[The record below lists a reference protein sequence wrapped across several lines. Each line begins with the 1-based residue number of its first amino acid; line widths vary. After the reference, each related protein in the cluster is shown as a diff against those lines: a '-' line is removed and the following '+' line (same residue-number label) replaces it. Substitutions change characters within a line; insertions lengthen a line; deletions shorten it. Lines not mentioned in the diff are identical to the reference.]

1 MGGDLGPAEVV
12 EAVKLALA
20 QQPALNPITLVGD
33 EAQLAPLI
41 ARAGLRVGEGER
53 LALLHAPEVITMD
66 DKPVLALRRKKNSSM
81 LRAIELVKN
90 GSASVVVSCGNTGA
104 LMAGGTLRL
113 RTMQGV
119 ARPAL
124 GAVVPRAGG
133 YFVLID
139 AGANPDARPEHLLH
153 NAILGSHY
161 WRVRLGRGAHHD
173 HNSEREGPASEV
185 RRTARAAEPSLPLT
199 SSSSPELPRVG
210 LMSIGTEEGKGNAL
224 TGEAH
229 ALLRAAHDMGI
240 LNYAGPIEGFQVFA
254 EAGGGGVDVVVCDGF
269 VGNIM
274 LKSWE
279 SLVKFFSSII
289 KTELRANP
297 LRMAGAMMA
306 KGAFTALKSRIDP
319 DSHSGAPL
327 LGLRGNILK
336 AHGSS
341 KRTAICAAICAAGE
355 IITAEM
361 NQHIEADV
369 LRAAP
374 LLSPSAQT
382 RAATASTATPSQHD

>member
-1 MGGDLGPAEVV
+1 MPQPRDTQRIAVDAMGGDLGPSEVV

-20 QQPALNPITLVGD
+20 QRPQLNPITLVGD
-33 EAQLAPLI
+33 EAQLVPLLDH
-41 ARAGLRVGEGER
+41 AGLRVGDAER

-81 LRAIELVKN
+81 LRAIELVKD
-90 GSASVVVSCGNTGA
+90 GTASVVVSCGNTGA

-124 GAVVPRAGG
+124 AAVVPRAGG
-133 YFVLID
+133 HFVLID
-139 AGANPDARPEHLLH
+139 AGANPDAKPEHLLH

-161 WRVRLGRGAHHD
+161 CRVRLHTKAT
-173 HNSEREGPASEV
+173 NA
-185 RRTARAAEPSLPLT
+185 
-199 SSSSPELPRVG
+199 PRVG

-224 TGEAH
+224 TAEAH
-229 ALLRAAHDMGI
+229 ALLRAAHEAGI
-240 LNYAGPIEGFQVFA
+240 IRYEGQIEGFQVFA
-254 EAGGGGVDVVVCDGF
+254 EAGSGGVDVVVCDGF

-279 SLVKFFSSII
+279 SLVKFFTSII

-297 LRMAGAMMA
+297 LRMTGALMA

-319 DSHSGAPL
+319 DTHSGAPL
-327 LGLRGNILK
+327 LGLRGNVLK

-369 LRAAP
+369 QRAAP
-374 LLSPSAQT
+374 LLSSSAQA
-382 RAATASTATPSQHD
+382 RAATASAASLSQHD

>member
-1 MGGDLGPAEVV
+1 MPQPRDTQRIAVDAMGGDLGPAEVV

-33 EAQLAPLI
+33 EAQLVPLLD
-41 ARAGLRVGEGER
+41 RAGLRVGDSER

-81 LRAIELVKN
+81 LRAIELVKD

-124 GAVVPRAGG
+124 AAVVPRAGG
-133 YFVLID
+133 HFVLID

-161 WRVRLGRGAHHD
+161 CRVRLHTKAT
-173 HNSEREGPASEV
+173 
-185 RRTARAAEPSLPLT
+185 TA
-199 SSSSPELPRVG
+199 PRVG

-224 TGEAH
+224 TAEAH
-229 ALLRAAHDMGI
+229 ALLRSAHDAGI
-240 LNYAGPIEGFQVFA
+240 LNYSGQIEGFQVFA

-297 LRMAGAMMA
+297 LRMAGALMA
-306 KGAFTALKSRIDP
+306 QGAFSALKSRIDP

-369 LRAAP
+369 RRAAP
-374 LLSPSAQT
+374 LLSSSAQA
-382 RAATASTATPSQHD
+382 RAEIASSPPPSPQN

>member
-33 EAQLAPLI
+33 EAQLAPLLD
-41 ARAGLRVGEGER
+41 RAALRVGNDGDR
-53 LALLHAPEVITMD
+53 LTLLHAPEVITMD

-81 LRAIELVKN
+81 LRAIELVKD

-124 GAVVPRAGG
+124 AAVVPRPGG
-133 YFVLID
+133 NFVLID
-139 AGANPDARPEHLLH
+139 AGANPEARPEHLLH

-161 WRVRLGRGAHHD
+161 YRVRLGTGGSH
-173 HNSEREGPASEV
+173 SPARDV
-185 RRTARAAEPSLPLT
+185 ADA
-199 SSSSPELPRVG
+199 LPRVG

-224 TGEAH
+224 TAEAH
-229 ALLRAAHDMGI
+229 ALLRAAHDAGI
-240 LNYAGPIEGFQVFA
+240 IRYAGPIEGFQVFA
-254 EAGGGGVDVVVCDGF
+254 ETGSVDVVVCDGF

-279 SLVKFFSSII
+279 SLVKFFSTII

-297 LRMAGAMMA
+297 VRMAGALMA
-306 KGAFTALKSRIDP
+306 KGAFAALKSRIDP

-341 KRTAICAAICAAGE
+341 KRTAICAAICAAGD

-374 LLSPSAQT
+374 LLSPAAQT
-382 RAATASTATPSQHD
+382 RAATASHPASD